1 MTREAVDS
9 LTQLARTDRPQLAYQ
24 FSHTQLF
31 ASSQSEAAKGWF
43 EDIALSASGLGTVQA
58 ALSLRDEDCRE
69 DLKSVRVPAVIIH
82 GAKDAVVSNEL
93 ALAQHQGIP
102 GSRLYTLENSGHGIT
117 YDELER
123 FNALF
128 LCALEESRFL
138 GF

>member
-1 MTREAVDS
+1 MDVCADLNAV
-9 LTQLARTDRPQLAYQ
+9 
-24 FSHTQLF
+24 H
-31 ASSQSEAAKGWF
+31 
-43 EDIALSASGLGTVQA
+43 
-58 ALSLRDEDCRE
+58 
-69 DLKSVRVPAVIIH
+69 VPAVIIH
-82 GAKDAVVSNEL
+82 GAKDSVVSSDL

-128 LCALEESRFL
+128 LCALEESRFP